1 MLQLVP
7 LSITLAGRKPR
18 AESRAAGGRASRG
31 GAERHAAGHADPA
44 ESRESKAESRAAA
57 GRAR

>member
-18 AESRAAGGRASRG
+18 AESRARAEPS
-31 GAERHAAGHADPA
+31 ADMP
-44 ESRESKAESRAAA
+44 ESPEPRAESRAAG